1 MKNIIM
7 TMLCLIGMAA
17 SINAQSMSEKGL
29 KCTTETAER
38 LIYMMKAASD
48 GVMPTEQDWENLF
61 ALDGYK
67 TAFSKRKDAQEW
79 HDNIKNAFLIQF
91 DANRKAELDSIVKK
105 GVGFDS
111 PFSSFFVY
119 NFHLVND
126 KLDELVDFM
135 EKLDMDKIV
144 KKADK
149 MVRQYL
155 PKNADLFN
163 AKFGNIHF
171 VLWDG
176 EGRAWP
182 NGIYLDL
189 NLALVE
195 GKEGL
200 IKTLAHEFH
209 HIYMS
214 SILESMYKQ
223 DSKDHALMA
232 IMWNQQEGTADM
244 INKPVMPVKQMG
256 VYDETVVKTYNDD
269 YFSTPQALQ
278 ELDSLTCQY
287 LAGKITKKQYRKAR
301 ECAHFEGHTTGDYMV
316 FLIRDQLGKKAAIE
330 CFGDFAQFVRL
341 YNEAAR
347 KAGTYVFSDTFVKH
361 IESECERMKQEPRP
375 VDLDWAIHE
384 LEVNYAGFPTK
395 TNTPEK
401 RNEYEAL
408 KARLYKEVKEKKC
421 DELDAVGI
429 LFGWFGDN
437 HLHPG
442 MASLRKYMNKRAEN
456 VSQKEG
462 MEEYAPTAMTCKVDD
477 ETFLIR
483 FPSCD
488 GDPTLEWVKESVK
501 NYLASGCKHLIIDI
515 RGNGGGRDMYYEPYK
530 ELLFDKE
537 GISVGADI
545 RNTPD
550 HIKYMKKIV
559 KELPWIEEVIE
570 RMEKSD
576 ENFVPLVEDEII
588 NYDTIHPLPLK
599 AAIIIDSGVASS
611 GEQMVL
617 DLKVCS
623 SRTTTYGK
631 GNTMGCLDF
640 SNVRRVDLPSSG
652 ISTGIPMTVSRRLPN
667 QGIDETGIAPDIR
680 IPLPLPKKLTDN
692 VDEWVLWVANEMKK

>member
-1 MKNIIM
+1 MKNMIV
-7 TMLCLIGMAA
+7 TMLCLIGMAV
-17 SINAQSMSEKGL
+17 SMNAQNMSEKGL

-38 LIYMMKAASD
+38 FIYMMKAASE

-61 ALDGYK
+61 ALEGYK
-67 TAFSKRKDAQEW
+67 TALEDRDDAQEW
-79 HDNIKNAFLIQF
+79 KDNIKNAFLIQF
-91 DANRKAELDSIVKK
+91 DANRKMELDSIVKK

-111 PFSSFFVY
+111 PFSSSFVY
-119 NFHLVND
+119 NFHLVKD
-126 KLDELVDFM
+126 RLDELIDFM
-135 EKLDMDKIV
+135 QKLDMDKII

-149 MVRQYL
+149 LVRQYL
-155 PKNADLFN
+155 PKNADLSK
-163 AKFGNIHF
+163 AKFGDIHF

-176 EGRAWP
+176 EGRAWT

-200 IKTLAHEFH
+200 TRTLAHEFH
-209 HIYMS
+209 HTYMS
-214 SILESMYKQ
+214 SILESIYKQ

-269 YFSTPQALQ
+269 YFSTPQVLQ

-287 LAGKITKKQYRKAR
+287 LAGKIKKKQYRKAR

-316 FLIRDQLGKKAAIE
+316 FLIRDQLDKKAAIE

-347 KAGTYVFSDTFVKH
+347 KAGTYIFSDTFVKH

-375 VDLDWAIHE
+375 VDLDWAVYE

-401 RNEYEAL
+401 RNEYEVL
-408 KARLYKEVKEKKC
+408 KTRLYKEVKEKKC

-442 MASLRKYMNKRAEN
+442 MASLRKYMKKRTEN
-456 VSQKEG
+456 VSQEEG
-462 MEEYAPTAMTCKVDD
+462 MEEYAPTAITCKVDE

-483 FPSCD
+483 FPSCS

-501 NYLASGCKHLIIDI
+501 SYLASGCKHLIIDI

-530 ELLFDKE
+530 ELLFDKKSL
-537 GISVGADI
+537 SVGADI

-550 HIKYMKKIV
+550 HIKYLKKIV
-559 KELPWIEEVIE
+559 DELPWIKEVIE
-570 RMEKSD
+570 QMEKSS
-576 ENFVPLVEDEII
+576 ENFVSLAEDETIS
-588 NYDTIHPLPLK
+588 YDTIHPLPLK

-623 SRTTTYGK
+623 SRTTIYGK

-652 ISTGIPMTVSRRLPN
+652 ISTGIPMSRSRRLPN
-667 QGIDETGIAPDIR
+667 QGIDETGIAPDVR
-680 IPLPLPKKLTDN
+680 ITLPLPKKLTDN
-692 VDEWVLWVANEMKK
+692 VDEWVLWVAEDMKK

>member
-269 YFSTPQALQ
+269 YFSTPQVLQ

-442 MASLRKYMNKRAEN
+442 MASLRKYMKKRTEN

>member
-1 MKNIIM
+1 MKRNVMMII
-7 TMLCLIGMAA
+7 CLIGMAV
-17 SINAQSMSEKGL
+17 SMNAQSMSEKGL
-29 KCTTETAER
+29 RCTTETAER

-111 PFSSFFVY
+111 PFSSSFVY

-126 KLDELVDFM
+126 KLNELVDFM
-135 EKLDMDKIV
+135 QKLDMDKIV
-144 KKADK
+144 KNADK

-155 PKNADLFN
+155 PKNANLSN

-176 EGRAWP
+176 EGRAWT

-200 IKTLAHEFH
+200 IRTLAHEFH

-223 DSKDHALMA
+223 DSKDHALTA

-244 INKPVMPVKQMG
+244 ISKPVMPVKQMG
-256 VYDETVVKTYNDD
+256 IYDETVVKSYNDD
-269 YFSTPQALQ
+269 YFSTPQVLQ

-316 FLIRDQLGKKAAIE
+316 FLIRDQLGKKAAVE

-347 KAGTYVFSDTFVKH
+347 KASTYVFSDTFVKH
-361 IESECERMKQEPRP
+361 IESECERAKQELKP
-375 VDLDWAIHE
+375 VDLDKAVYE
-384 LEVNYAGFPTK
+384 LEINYAGFPTK
-395 TNTPEK
+395 VDTPEK

-408 KARLYKEVKEKKC
+408 KTRLYKEVKKNKC
-421 DELDAVGI
+421 KEIDAIGM
-429 LFGWFGDN
+429 LYGWFGDD
-437 HLHPG
+437 HLQTGISAH
-442 MASLRKYMNKRAEN
+442 RKYRKNRTEN
-456 VSQKEG
+456 ISQKEG
-462 MEEYAPTAMTCKVDD
+462 MEEYAPTAMTSKVDD

-515 RGNGGGRDMYYEPYK
+515 RGNGGGSDMFYEPYK

-537 GISVGADI
+537 GLCVGADI

-550 HIKYMKKIV
+550 HIKFLRSTLNDI
-559 KELPWIEEVIE
+559 PWIKDVIE
-570 RMEKSD
+570 RMEKST
-576 ENFVPLVEDEII
+576 EEFIPLVGDETIK
-588 NYDTIHPLPLK
+588 YDSIHPQPLK

-623 SRTTTYGK
+623 SRTTIYGK
-631 GNTMGCLDF
+631 GNTMGCLDY
-640 SNVRRVDLPSSG
+640 SNLRQVDFESG
-652 ISTGIPMTVSRRLPN
+652 KAVWIPMTRSRRLPN
-667 QGIDETGIAPDIR
+667 QGIDETGIAPDVR
-680 IPLPLPKKLTDN
+680 ITLPLPKKLTDN